1 MKKYELKC
9 LIKGSNTYY
18 WELQLMC
25 DEKGIVV
32 WANKSIGNRPH
43 RHIGKNFEDVK
54 NEYLFHSDRK
64 LTKVLITEITS

>member
-9 LIKGSNTYY
+9 LIKGSDTCY
-18 WELQLMC
+18 WKLQLMC

-32 WANKSIGNRPH
+32 WANKSIGNRHH

-54 NEYLFHSDRK
+54 SEYLSHTDIK
-64 LTKVLITEITS
+64 LTNVLINEISN